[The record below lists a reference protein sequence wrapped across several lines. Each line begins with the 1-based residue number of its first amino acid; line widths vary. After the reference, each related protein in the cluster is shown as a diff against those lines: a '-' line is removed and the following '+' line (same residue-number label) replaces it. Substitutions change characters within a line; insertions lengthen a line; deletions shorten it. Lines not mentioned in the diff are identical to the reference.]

1 MNNSIYNEIILS
13 KSCSQIPVLQNG
25 RTIESK
31 YNPEREA
38 EQIIQTFEQNT
49 LFFILIGIG
58 SGILLKKTAENFPKA
73 KIIGV
78 EKTQEDLEFLSKITT
93 VSELSANKNIILS
106 SINNLENCII
116 QNYVP
121 ALHGNIKIFENK
133 AWLNENKDI
142 KNELQTQIQTALKKV
157 SADFSVQAHFGKIWQ
172 KNILTNLKLL
182 SLLNNKN
189 QASQPD
195 VNKTAAIIAAGPT
208 LDDYIKELQNENYF
222 IIATDTA
229 YSILQKYNITADAA
243 VSLDGQCVSYNH
255 FLECKTE
262 LSYKTNFYFDLSS
275 NPSAVKKRT
284 EAGNKV
290 NYFVSGHPLSEYA
303 NVFSKNQFLKL
314 YSGSGTVTIT
324 ALDLALKM
332 GFSKIKV
339 FGADFSYPKHKPYAK
354 GSYLDSLYQLAEN
367 RLNSTEKQFS
377 KLMFRTEL
385 KPVKNAVTTTVLE
398 SYKESFED
406 YLKAQ
411 GCSFSKHNNVYEIS
425 VKKAAKQTPQIA
437 ASSFNF
443 SSFIDSLKNEK
454 KSEIY
459 LLPYIAWL
467 RKNSKFSDNKY
478 EEFVKLA
485 RESLLKV

>member
-1 MNNSIYNEIILS
+1 MNNSIYKEIILS
-13 KSCSQIPVLQNG
+13 KSGSQIPVLQNG

-38 EQIIQTFEQNT
+38 DQIIQTFEENSS
-49 LFFILIGIG
+49 FFILNGIG
-58 SGILLKKTAENFPKA
+58 SGILLKKTSEIFPNA
-73 KIIGV
+73 KIIAV
-78 EKTQEDLEFLSKITT
+78 EKTQADLDFLSKINT
-93 VSELSANKNIILS
+93 VSELAANKNIILTN
-106 SINNLENCII
+106 INELENCII

-133 AWLNENKDI
+133 AWLNENQDI
-142 KNELQTQIQTALKKV
+142 KDELPNQIQAALKKV

-172 KNILTNLKLL
+172 KNILTNLKIF
-182 SLLNNKN
+182 SSVGNKTEGL
-189 QASQPD
+189 QPD

-208 LDDYIKELQNENYF
+208 LDDYIEELKTGNYF

-243 VSLDGQCVSYNH
+243 VSLDGQSVSYNH
-255 FLECKTE
+255 FLEGKKE
-262 LSYKTNFYFDLSS
+262 PSAKTNFFFDLSS
-275 NPSAVKKRT
+275 NPSTAKKLT

-290 NYFVSGHPLSEYA
+290 SYFVSGHPLSEYA
-303 NVFSKNQFLKL
+303 NSFSKNQFLKL

-367 RLNSTEKQFS
+367 RLNTSEKQFS

-385 KPVKNAVTTTVLE
+385 KQTANAVTTTVLE
-398 SYKESFED
+398 SYKTSFEE

-411 GCSFSKHNNVYEIS
+411 GCSFCKNNKVYEIT
-425 VKKAAKQTPQIA
+425 VKKAGARTLLA
-437 ASSFNF
+437 TTCNFNYSSFLE
-443 SSFIDSLKNEK
+443 SLKNGKE
-454 KSEIY
+454 SEIY

-467 RKNSKFSDNKY
+467 RKKSKFSDNKY

-485 RESLLKV
+485 RKSLLKV